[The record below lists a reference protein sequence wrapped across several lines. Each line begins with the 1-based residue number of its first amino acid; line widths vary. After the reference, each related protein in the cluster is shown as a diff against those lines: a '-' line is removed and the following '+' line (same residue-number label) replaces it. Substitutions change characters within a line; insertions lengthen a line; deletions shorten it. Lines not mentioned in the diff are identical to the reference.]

1 MITERAAMRNKKI
14 LYQGIKERDDGDKD
28 LDPELSGRLCGVL
41 QSLQTDRFYKTSQRT
56 GKKESES
63 DFV

>member
-14 LYQGIKERDDGDKD
+14 LYQGIQDTLDDKDD

-41 QSLQTDRFYKTSQRT
+41 
-56 GKKESES
+56 
-63 DFV
+63 

>member
-41 QSLQTDRFYKTSQRT
+41 
-56 GKKESES
+56 
-63 DFV
+63 